1 MKIRFFIVFGV
12 LLLALPL
19 FAKKKVNNIFYAQN
33 TLNGF
38 RNAPKSASEKAKLL
52 KAIGYDGLEG
62 FGDQDFIGLRKA
74 LEREG
79 LRMPVVYTPLNFEAD
94 KKPEKPSVDEIKEII
109 KAAGKGTVV
118 YFHLHSDSYKKD
130 KEKGDQEVT
139 AILRDLSDFAT
150 GFGIKLGVYPH
161 VSLYCE
167 TLEHS
172 VKLAKM
178 VDRKNYGA
186 VLNLCHLLKVEGSSG
201 IEDKIKKFTPW
212 LVAVNICGADDG
224 DTRQMGWEH
233 LIQPLGQGS
242 FDTYWLVK
250 LLLDNGY
257 KGTIGLQCYNL
268 KGDVT
273 ETLTKSL
280 QTWKGYKERYL
291 MGALKS
297 TKK

>member
-1 MKIRFFIVFGV
+1 MKIKFLI
-12 LLLALPL
+12 LLIL
-19 FAKKKVNNIFYAQN
+19 FLSATSLLAKKKLNNLFYAQN

-38 RNAPKSASEKAKLL
+38 KNKPANDQEKAKLL
-52 KAIGYDGLEG
+52 KSIGYDGLEG
-62 FGDQDFIGLRKA
+62 FGDQNFIGLRKT
-74 LEREG
+74 LESEG
-79 LRMPVVYTPLNFEAD
+79 LQMPVIYTPLNFEAD
-94 KKPEKPSVDEIKEII
+94 QSSEKPSVDEIKEII
-109 KAAGKGTVV
+109 KAATKGTVV
-118 YFHLHSDSYKKD
+118 YFHLHSDSYKND
-130 KEKGDQEVT
+130 KEKGDRAV
-139 AILRDLSDFAT
+139 AMILRNLSDFASAY
-150 GFGIKLGVYPH
+150 GIKLAVYPH
-161 VSLYCE
+161 VTLYCE

-224 DTRQMGWEH
+224 DTQKMGWER

-242 FDTYWLVK
+242 FDTYRLIK

-257 KGTIGLQCYNL
+257 KGPIGLQCYNL
-268 KGDVT
+268 KGDAA

-280 QTWKGYKERYL
+280 HTWTEYKKRY
-291 MGALKS
+291 
-297 TKK
+297 